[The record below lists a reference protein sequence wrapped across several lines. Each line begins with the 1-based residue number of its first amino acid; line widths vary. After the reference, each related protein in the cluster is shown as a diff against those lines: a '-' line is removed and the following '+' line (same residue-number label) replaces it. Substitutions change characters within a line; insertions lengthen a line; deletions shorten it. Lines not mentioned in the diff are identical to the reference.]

1 MPQLT
6 KAMIDRSPNKE
17 TAYLIWD
24 DIIKGFGCRI
34 HPSKKTFMYMYR
46 SPATRKSSYITI
58 GVYGS
63 ITVDEA
69 RTQAKRFAHSVQIE
83 KIDPRDIKKLQDRE
97 REVEAQQSTT
107 FEEFLTI
114 FLEKYPKEASWK
126 PSTFKVNS
134 YVLKNR
140 ILPFFGKKPMVG
152 IDRKDILEFK
162 DLIYRSNIKNNKYIV
177 LLSTIFKQAALWGYR
192 PRNSNPCE
200 EISKDIDGKMER
212 FLSIEELERLE
223 KTLIAKEIKALAS
236 PYTINAFRL
245 LMYTG
250 CRRGEIMSLK
260 WEEVDFA
267 DRCLRLNDSKTG
279 KRTIPLNESAIKV
292 LQNIQ
297 KQVDNPYVCC
307 GTKSG
312 THLSDLQS
320 TWQSIRKQ
328 AGIPDVRIHDL
339 RHSFASF
346 MIKSGLS
353 IFEVSKL
360 LGHSSINT
368 TMRYAHLAD
377 RELVNITNKGGKLFE
392 ANNKYSAR

>member
-1 MPQLT
+1 
-6 KAMIDRSPNKE
+6 
-17 TAYLIWD
+17 
-24 DIIKGFGCRI
+24 
-34 HPSKKTFMYMYR
+34 
-46 SPATRKSSYITI
+46 
-58 GVYGS
+58 
-63 ITVDEA
+63 
-69 RTQAKRFAHSVQIE
+69 
-83 KIDPRDIKKLQDRE
+83 
-97 REVEAQQSTT
+97 
-107 FEEFLTI
+107 
-114 FLEKYPKEASWK
+114 
-126 PSTFKVNS
+126 
-134 YVLKNR
+134 
-140 ILPFFGKKPMVG
+140 
-152 IDRKDILEFK
+152 
-162 DLIYRSNIKNNKYIV
+162 
-177 LLSTIFKQAALWGYR
+177 
-192 PRNSNPCE
+192 
-200 EISKDIDGKMER
+200 
-212 FLSIEELERLE
+212 
-223 KTLIAKEIKALAS
+223 
-236 PYTINAFRL
+236 
-245 LMYTG
+245 MYTG